1 MPTVLLPVSISAR
14 RVFILGLVAGYVDA
28 LSFVDLGGLF
38 AGAMTGNTTHMGAS
52 FISGNWQRGLLLTGA
67 LGIFFLAA
75 TLASLLRLLWA
86 PACGILIMTILMVL
100 AQAVHGSALRYWG
113 EFLVLPVLLGV
124 QGETIAKFSGT
135 PMPTIVVTTNLLKAA
150 SGVAEWMGACIAP
163 DRVTRPAAGSIFL
176 PLLSWV
182 AFLAGVMAAA
192 MGLAL
197 HGSFPFLWPVPFL
210 AFLYWDI
217 RKTERAGQDDN

>member
-1 MPTVLLPVSISAR
+1 MPSFLLPVSISAR
-14 RVFILGLVAGYVDA
+14 RVLILGLVAGYVDA
-28 LSFVDLGGLF
+28 LSFVDLGGIF
-38 AGAMTGNTTHMGAS
+38 AGGMTGNTTHMGAL
-52 FISGNWQRGLLLTGA
+52 FISGNWQHGLLLVGV

-75 TLASLLRLLWA
+75 ILSGLMRLLWS
-86 PACGILIMTILMVL
+86 PAYGVMVMTIFMVL
-100 AQAVHGSALRYWG
+100 AQAVHGSSLRYWG
-113 EFLVLPVLLGV
+113 EFLVLPALLAV

-150 SGVAEWMGACIAP
+150 SGIAEWMASWIAVG
-163 DRVTRPAAGSIFL
+163 RIARPLAGSIFL

-182 AFLAGVMAAA
+182 AFLAGVMAAT

-210 AFLYWDI
+210 VFLYWDI
-217 RKTERAGQDDN
+217 WKTERAGLDDN